1 MGSPRGRADPSGDL
15 SDSEGSPP
23 DLGTPPRITNSP
35 TKEASCEERSLK
47 SPEVKDAPWAIL
59 ISSKADAQM
68 RQAPPPELQGHRLQ
82 LTQGGGTS
90 PLILETVVLPSK
102 RRRR

>member
-1 MGSPRGRADPSGDL
+1 MGSPRGRSDPSGDL